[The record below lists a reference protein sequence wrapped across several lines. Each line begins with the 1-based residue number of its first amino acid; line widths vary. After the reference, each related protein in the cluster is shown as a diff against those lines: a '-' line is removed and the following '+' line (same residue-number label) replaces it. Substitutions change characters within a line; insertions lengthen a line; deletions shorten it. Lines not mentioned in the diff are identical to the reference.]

1 MFASK
6 LQLATSFICNL
17 QVFLI
22 ENMIKYVPIISY
34 WFQRLVRQ
42 GPAYIVRR
50 SKPIQRLSPY
60 SLVGLQRLSSYSL
73 VLRCFSVVLRCLVG
87 ICFVCFLWFPLGSHR
102 VCIGFV
108 KPMITQAQGEP
119 KKARKTDAKKNTSK
133 TSSLQFPLQ
142 NRGGWHPQ
150 FCRVSL
156 RPCFAT
162 KSKTIGWQMPKN
174 P

>member
-17 QVFLI
+17 QVFFKI

-119 KKARKTDAKKNTSK
+119 KKARKTDAKKTHQKHPPCNFLYRIEGAGTPNSVE
-133 TSSLQFPLQ
+133 SACALVLLQ
-142 NRGGWHPQ
+142 NQ
-150 FCRVSL
+150 
-156 RPCFAT
+156 RP
-162 KSKTIGWQMPKN
+162 
-174 P
+174 